1 MSDLDKTTLD
11 LIKDVENRKKE
22 IASLKRPNYKTNCT
36 FCWIENDIK
45 TFLNLH
51 VVNDVE
57 VLISIVAH
65 LMSVEDYYLKA
76 AKAIGVSKPQLKKWQ
91 GFLIS
96 DWIEDVKT
104 RINVVSLSEKKR
116 KLELLENRLD
126 KIISPELKAKMEL
139 AAIQDEL
146 SES

>member
-1 MSDLDKTTLD
+1 M
-11 LIKDVENRKKE
+11 
-22 IASLKRPNYKTNCT
+22 
-36 FCWIENDIK
+36 
-45 TFLNLH
+45 
-51 VVNDVE
+51 
-57 VLISIVAH
+57 
-65 LMSVEDYYLKA
+65 
-76 AKAIGVSKPQLKKWQ
+76 KKWQ

-96 DWIEDVKT
+96 DWKEKIKT